1 MVKRE
6 HRVKV
11 IFIIT
16 IGIVLLALPIAMQVK
31 GEVFNKVLD
40 KYVAIGDN
48 ISMEENND
56 YDVSYI
62 SLIKDFLY
70 AVNDNLNYSNLSMEG
85 ITSSELLNIIDKNKE
100 KIKDADLITVSIGG
114 NNILNAIL
122 RNLNIDESILRN
134 CDEEKFDSIISEYL
148 NSDEIKNEILNEVNK
163 FSKDFPNIIKKIK
176 KLAPEAELYVNTLY
190 NPINKKCNIYDFF
203 NEQINSINDLIVK
216 NNSNYDYK
224 IIDCYHILN
233 SKEVLNFKV
242 EDGLA
247 RIYPNKVG
255 HAMMATQVVSNYEQY
270 VNLEVDKITSSS
282 ENIKGKTVPNSNIIV
297 VSENGTLGTTQAKAN
312 GEFEIEIS
320 PMVSGT
326 NIEVLVYDKKIFSI
340 LYKFEKLV
348 VKKDLFTS

>member
-70 AVNDNLNYSNLSMEG
+70 AVNDKLNYSNLSKEG

-233 SKEVLNFKV
+233 SEEVLNFKV

>member
-1 MVKRE
+1 MKRKN
-6 HRVKV
+6 RVKV
-11 IFIIT
+11 IFIII
-16 IGIVLLALPIAMQVK
+16 IGIILLALPVAMQVK
-31 GEVFNKVLD
+31 GEVSNKVLD
-40 KYVAIGDN
+40 KYVAIGDE
-48 ISMEENND
+48 ISIEANND

-70 AVNDNLNYSNLSMEG
+70 AVNNNLDFSNLSEEG
-85 ITSSELLNIIDKNKE
+85 ITSSELLNIIDENNE
-100 KIKDADLITVSIGG
+100 KIKDSDLITVSIGG

-122 RNLNIDESILRN
+122 RNLNIDESILQG
-134 CDEEKFDSIISEYL
+134 CDEEKFDSIISEHL

-163 FSKDFPNIIKKIK
+163 FSKDFPSIIKKIK
-176 KLAPEAELYVNTLY
+176 KLAPEADIYVNTVY

-203 NEQINSINDLIVK
+203 DEQINSINDLIVK

-224 IIDCYHILN
+224 IIDCYHILD
-233 SKEVLNFKV
+233 SEEVLNFKIENGV
-242 EDGLA
+242 A

-255 HAMMATQVVSNYEQY
+255 HAMMATQVVSDYEEY

-282 ENIKGKTVPNSNIIV
+282 EKIKGKTVPNTNIIV
-297 VSENGTLGTTQAKAN
+297 VSENGTVGTAQAKDN
-312 GEFEIEIS
+312 GEFQIEIS

>member
-1 MVKRE
+1 MKRKS
-6 HRVKV
+6 RVKV
-11 IFIIT
+11 VFIIT
-16 IGIVLLALPIAMQVK
+16 IGIVLLALPIAMQAK
-31 GEVFNKVLD
+31 GEVSNKVLD
-40 KYVAIGDN
+40 KYVAIGDD
-48 ISMEENND
+48 ISIEANND

-70 AVNDNLNYSNLSMEG
+70 AVNDNLDYSNLSKEG

-100 KIKDADLITVSIGG
+100 KIKDSDLITVSIGG

-122 RNLNIDESILRN
+122 RNLNIDESILQG

-148 NSDEIKNEILNEVNK
+148 NSDEIKSEILNEVNK
-163 FSKDFPNIIKKIK
+163 FSRDFPSIIKKIK
-176 KLAPEAELYVNTLY
+176 KLAPEAEIYVNTVY

-203 NEQINSINDLIVK
+203 NEQINLINDLIVK

-233 SKEVLNFKV
+233 SEEVLNFKV
-242 EDGLA
+242 ENGVA
-247 RIYPNKVG
+247 RISPNKVG
-255 HAMMATQVVSNYEQY
+255 HAMMATQVVSDYEEY

-282 ENIKGKTVPNSNIIV
+282 ENIKGKTVPNSNIII
-297 VSENGTLGTTQAKAN
+297 VSENGTVGTTQAKAN
-312 GEFEIEIS
+312 GEFQIEIS

>member
-31 GEVFNKVLD
+31 GEVSNKALD

-70 AVNDNLNYSNLSMEG
+70 AVNDSLNYSNLSKEG

-233 SKEVLNFKV
+233 SEEVLNFKV

>member
-6 HRVKV
+6 HRVKA

-31 GEVFNKVLD
+31 GEVSNKELD

-70 AVNDNLNYSNLSMEG
+70 AVNDKLNYSNLSKEG

-233 SKEVLNFKV
+233 SEEVLNFKV

>member
-6 HRVKV
+6 HRVKA

-31 GEVFNKVLD
+31 GEVSNKELD

-70 AVNDNLNYSNLSMEG
+70 AVNDNLNYSNLSKEG

-134 CDEEKFDSIISEYL
+134 CDEKKFDSIISEYL

-233 SKEVLNFKV
+233 SEEVLNFKV

>member
-31 GEVFNKVLD
+31 GEVSNKELD

-70 AVNDNLNYSNLSMEG
+70 AVNDSLNYSNLSKEG

-233 SKEVLNFKV
+233 SEEVLNFKV

>member
-31 GEVFNKVLD
+31 GEVSNKALD

-70 AVNDNLNYSNLSMEG
+70 AVNDNLNYSNLSKEG

-233 SKEVLNFKV
+233 SEEVLNFKV

>member
-31 GEVFNKVLD
+31 GEVSNKELD

-70 AVNDNLNYSNLSMEG
+70 AVNDKLNYSNLSKEG

-233 SKEVLNFKV
+233 SEEVLNFKV